1 MSTAVAAIDYLNLAL
16 YLLAGAAAL
25 RVWRRSGSRAGG
37 WSASA
42 FGVLAVVVVV
52 GRVLPD
58 DPTGAMAVV
67 LRVLILLL
75 VCFPYLLYRFT
86 RSFEVA
92 SARVARLVGLLTLAM
107 LAWTIALPTLPGRGD
122 PRPAW
127 FWAYVAAFLV
137 HWTLLTAV
145 SARLLW
151 RAGRDQPSVARR
163 RMRLLA
169 VATVVITAALFLGV
183 PGGSRDSVLAL
194 VAAAVSSLS
203 AITFAIALDPPAL
216 VRAIWRRPEQ
226 DRIQAAIGEL
236 MRAHDERD
244 VAARVLPPMAR
255 LVGASGVALV
265 APGGRLLGSHP
276 DPDAPPAD
284 EAPET
289 LAIDLE
295 GTTLLVRTSRY
306 APFFGTEELQ
316 LLRTLGWMT
325 ALALDHA
332 RLLAGEREARAALER
347 ADELKTQFVAFA
359 AHELRSPIATVVG
372 LVETLEQ
379 RDGQLR
385 PDLALELRRTLAE
398 QARRVRLLV
407 DQLLDLSRLDAEAVE
422 ISVEPVA
429 VRAQVEQIVES
440 LGDPSVELAIE
451 PALAAELDTVAFGHI
466 VENLITNAIRY
477 GSAPIVVRAVQS
489 DRHFRLTVEDRGPGV
504 PPDFVPQLFERFAR
518 ADETRDVP
526 GGSGLGLAIARSY
539 AQAHQGD
546 LVYEPAAGGGARFE
560 LVLPRRQASAAVDG

>member
-1 MSTAVAAIDYLNLAL
+1 
-16 YLLAGAAAL
+16 
-25 RVWRRSGSRAGG
+25 
-37 WSASA
+37 
-42 FGVLAVVVVV
+42 
-52 GRVLPD
+52 
-58 DPTGAMAVV
+58 
-67 LRVLILLL
+67 
-75 VCFPYLLYRFT
+75 
-86 RSFEVA
+86 
-92 SARVARLVGLLTLAM
+92 
-107 LAWTIALPTLPGRGD
+107 
-122 PRPAW
+122 
-127 FWAYVAAFLV
+127 
-137 HWTLLTAV
+137 
-145 SARLLW
+145 
-151 RAGRDQPSVARR
+151 
-163 RMRLLA
+163 
-169 VATVVITAALFLGV
+169 
-183 PGGSRDSVLAL
+183 
-194 VAAAVSSLS
+194 
-203 AITFAIALDPPAL
+203 
-216 VRAIWRRPEQ
+216 
-226 DRIQAAIGEL
+226 
-236 MRAHDERD
+236 
-244 VAARVLPPMAR
+244 
-255 LVGASGVALV
+255 
-265 APGGRLLGSHP
+265 
-276 DPDAPPAD
+276 
-284 EAPET
+284 
-289 LAIDLE
+289 
-295 GTTLLVRTSRY
+295 LLVRTSRY

-451 PALAAELDTVAFGHI
+451 PALAAELDTVAFGPI

-489 DRHFRLTVEDRGPGV
+489 DRHVRLTVEDRGPGV

-560 LVLPRRQASAAVDG
+560 LVLPRRQASTAADG